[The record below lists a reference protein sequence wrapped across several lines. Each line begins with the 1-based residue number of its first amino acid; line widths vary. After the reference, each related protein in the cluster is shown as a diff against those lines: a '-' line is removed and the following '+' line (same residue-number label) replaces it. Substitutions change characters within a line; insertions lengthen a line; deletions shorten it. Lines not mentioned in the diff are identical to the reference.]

1 MPTPTFFGQ
10 NQMPT
15 SGGSFVPTDIA
26 SLDWWLT
33 AESLALSDNAAVVD
47 WLDSSSAGRHYGQ
60 NTVDSQPIYKTGIVN
75 GHPVVRFN
83 SNRLIGPDPTAR
95 TYTTANTLI
104 IVCSPSSGQ
113 GYILVGSGSQG
124 TPAIISAFSSKAFEY
139 FNTNSERATFA
150 TTASGFHILAITR
163 TDDAGNYVG
172 YFDGTQVFSS
182 AADASL
188 DWSGKS
194 INQVGRFNSGSD
206 NYTGDVAQVLHFS
219 AILTSAELNNVHSYL
234 GSLYG
239 ITVATI
245 P

>member
-1 MPTPTFFGQ
+1 MGAISQ
-10 NQMPT
+10 ALLMYRSQA
-15 SGGSFVPTDIA
+15 GGGFVPTDIA

-33 AESLALSDNAAVVD
+33 AESLALSDGAAVVD
-47 WLDSSSAGRHYGQ
+47 WLDSSPAGRHYGQ
-60 NTVDSQPIYKTGIVN
+60 NTVASQPIYKIVN
-75 GHPVVRFN
+75 GRGAVRFN
-83 SNRLIGPDPTAR
+83 SDRLIGPDPTAR

-124 TPAIISAFSSKAFEY
+124 TPAIISAFSGKAFEY
-139 FNTNSERATFA
+139 FNTSSERATFA
-150 TTASGFHILAITR
+150 TTASGFHILTITR
-163 TDDAGNYVG
+163 TDDVGNYVG
-172 YFDGTQVFSS
+172 YFDGTQVFSG
-182 AADASL
+182 AVNTSL

-194 INQVGRFNSGSD
+194 INQIGRFISGSD
-206 NYTGDVAQVLHFS
+206 NYTGDVAQALHFN

-234 GSLYG
+234 GTLYG